1 MLILL
6 ENGDLKIE
14 NGSVNLGKDNNIN
27 FNVSFEEDNADP
39 KLLFS
44 INFLSNDSK
53 KFFKKFEYDFDE
65 VQFSLVTKGLIYLKE
80 KKIKFKNIIINNNQ
94 KISKKDVLN
103 IEKNFNQYVISD
115 GILDLFDFFKIKKFI
130 QETFVE

>member
-14 NGSVNLGKDNNIN
+14 GGSVNLGKDNNIN
-27 FNVSFEEDNADP
+27 FNVSFEDGNADP

-44 INFLSNDSK
+44 INFLSNDPK

-65 VQFSLVTKGLIYLKE
+65 VQFSLFARGLIYPKE
-80 KKIKFKNIIINNNQ
+80 KKIKYKNIIINNNQ

-115 GILDLFDFFKIKKFI
+115 SILDLFDFFKIKNFI
-130 QETFVE
+130 KETFVE

>member
-14 NGSVNLGKDNNIN
+14 NGSANLGKGNNIN
-27 FNVSFEEDNADP
+27 FNVSFEEDSTDS

-44 INFLSNDSK
+44 INFLSNNPK
-53 KFFKKFEYDFDE
+53 RFFKRFEYDFNE
-65 VQFSLVTKGLIYLKE
+65 VQFSLFAKGLIYSKE
-80 KKIKFKNIIINNNQ
+80 KKIKFKKIVINNNQ

-103 IEKNFNQYVISD
+103 IEKNFNRYVISD
-115 GILDLFDFFKIKKFI
+115 SILDLFDFFKIKKFI
-130 QETFVE
+130 RETFVE